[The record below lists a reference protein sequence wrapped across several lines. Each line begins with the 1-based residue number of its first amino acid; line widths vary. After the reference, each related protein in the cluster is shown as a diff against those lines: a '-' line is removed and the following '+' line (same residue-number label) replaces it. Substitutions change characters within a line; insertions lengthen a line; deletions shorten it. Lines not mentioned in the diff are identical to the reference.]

1 MVSAH
6 RASCIT
12 AGPPPA
18 RVVLAHGGSSQL
30 CSPARHGNVACCVCH
45 DACWNPLAVTR
56 LWSATRPRVTRAKR
70 AQAVDVRGRSL
81 SIVVDLLMVAMCG
94 VFTVS
99 NRTHVHLIPC

>member
-56 LWSATRPRVTRAKR
+56 LWSATRPRVTRARR
-70 AQAVDVRGRSL
+70 AQAVDVRGGPL
-81 SIVVDLLMVAMCG
+81 SIVVDSLTMAMCV

-99 NRTHVHLIPC
+99 DRTHVHPISW

>member
-56 LWSATRPRVTRAKR
+56 LWSAT
-70 AQAVDVRGRSL
+70 
-81 SIVVDLLMVAMCG
+81 
-94 VFTVS
+94 
-99 NRTHVHLIPC
+99 